1 MSRVVDATLRLVD
14 KFTGPMAKAAK
25 AANQHANEIA
35 KVGNKIKKSGR
46 NIENAGKTLTKG
58 ITTPVAAMGTGMVK
72 AAMDFEAGM
81 DKVQSISGEVSNKE
95 LKGITKQAKEMGLS
109 FEKGTNATETA
120 MNALSAKAEKMGRD
134 TKFSASES
142 ADAFSYMAMAGWK
155 TKDMLNGIEGVMYLA
170 GATGTDLATTSD
182 IVTDAI
188 TALGKKAKDTD
199 HFVDVMATTAN
210 SASTDIVK
218 MGETYK
224 YCASTAGALG
234 YTIDDVSI
242 AVGLMASSGVKAS
255 NAGTAMRNWM
265 TRMVKPTKESAQA
278 MKDLGIK
285 ATDSSGKVK
294 PLRKVMQETR
304 ESFKKLTKEQKIQ
317 YATMIAGKT
326 GMEGMLA
333 VVNASDKDFNKFT
346 KAIDKSDGAAKK
358 MYKTAN
364 SNLKGSITELKSK
377 VESLAISFGD
387 RMLPYVSK
395 GVDKLK
401 KLADEFSKLS
411 PKQQDMIIKT
421 ALTAATVGPCLIA
434 FGKFTKSIGSTVK
447 TVSKLIKTSAKII
460 KFAKNVKNIGSAFS
474 KMGTLAKKGGGLV
487 KAGLTMLK
495 GPAGIAVLAIAG
507 VIAIGVLLYKNWDKV
522 KAGAKKV
529 VKSIKDFG
537 AGVKGSMKKAKMHIV
552 EFGLNTAKEIRNTKE
567 KFGAI
572 IDFLK
577 GTFTAKWKSA
587 WTGVKNIFK
596 GIVSGFTG
604 IIKTP
609 INGVIGLINRM
620 IGSLNKFHVKIP
632 KGVPKI
638 GGKNFALN
646 ISTIPMLA
654 RGTNNW
660 KGGPAMVHDRGAEII
675 DLPRGSRVIPHDKS
689 MQMLRGTKKKTK
701 IVIEKLADKI
711 VINEKEDEDVV
722 VKRLL
727 DKIARELEDIDVA

>member
-58 ITTPVAAMGTGMVK
+58 ITTPVAAMGTGMIK
-72 AAMDFEAGM
+72 TAIDFEAGM
-81 DKVQSISGEVSNKE
+81 DKVQAISGASEKNMSALTEK
-95 LKGITKQAKEMGLS
+95 AKEMG
-109 FEKGTNATETA
+109 
-120 MNALSAKAEKMGRD
+120 AK

-155 TKDMLNGIEGVMYLA
+155 TEDMLNGIEGTMYLA
-170 GATGTDLATTSD
+170 GASGADLATTSD

-188 TALGKKAKDTD
+188 TAFGKTAEDTN
-199 HFVDVMATTAN
+199 HFVDVIAKTSSNAN
-210 SASTDIVK
+210 TNVEM
-218 MGETYK
+218 MGETFK
-224 YCASTAGALG
+224 YCAPAAGALK
-234 YTIDDVSI
+234 YSIDDTSVAI
-242 AVGLMASSGVKAS
+242 GLMANSGIKAS
-255 NAGTAMRNWM
+255 QAGTSLNNWF
-265 TRMVKPTKESAQA
+265 TRMAKPTKESATA
-278 MKDLGIK
+278 MEELGIK
-285 ATDSSGKVK
+285 LTDSSGKMK
-294 PLRKVMQETR
+294 PFSQVMQETR
-304 ESFKKLTKEQKIQ
+304 KSFKSLTTTQKAQ
-317 YATMIAGKT
+317 YAAMLAGKT
-326 GMEGMLA
+326 GMNGLLA
-333 VVNASDKDFNKFT
+333 VVNASDKDFNKLT
-346 KAIDKSDGAAKK
+346 KAIAKSDGAAKK

-364 SNLKGSITELKSK
+364 SNLKGSITELKGK

-434 FGKFTKSIGSTVK
+434 FGKFTKSIGITVK

-487 KAGLTMLK
+487 KVGLTMLK

-638 GGKNFALN
+638 GGKNFSLN

-689 MQMLRGTKKKTK
+689 MQMLSRAKKQTK

-722 VKRLL
+722 VKRLI

>member
-58 ITTPVAAMGTGMVK
+58 ITTPVAAMGTGMIK
-72 AAMDFEAGM
+72 TAMDFEAGM
-81 DKVQSISGEVSNKE
+81 DKVQAISGASEKNMSALTEK
-95 LKGITKQAKEMGLS
+95 AKEMG
-109 FEKGTNATETA
+109 
-120 MNALSAKAEKMGRD
+120 AK

-155 TKDMLNGIEGVMYLA
+155 TEDMLNGIEGTMYLA
-170 GATGTDLATTSD
+170 GASGADLATTSD

-188 TALGKKAKDTD
+188 TAFGKTAEDTN
-199 HFVDVMATTAN
+199 HFVDVIAKTSSNAN
-210 SASTDIVK
+210 TNVEM
-218 MGETYK
+218 MGETFK
-224 YCASTAGALG
+224 YCAPAAGALK
-234 YTIDDVSI
+234 YSIDDTSVAI
-242 AVGLMASSGVKAS
+242 GLMANSGIKAS
-255 NAGTAMRNWM
+255 QAGTSLNNWF
-265 TRMVKPTKESAQA
+265 TRMAKPTKESATA
-278 MKDLGIK
+278 MEELGIK
-285 ATDSSGKVK
+285 LTDSSGKMK
-294 PLRKVMQETR
+294 PFSQVMQETR
-304 ESFKKLTKEQKIQ
+304 KSFKSLTTTQKAQ
-317 YATMIAGKT
+317 YAAMLAGKT
-326 GMEGMLA
+326 GMNGLLA
-333 VVNASDKDFNKFT
+333 VVNASDKDFNKLT
-346 KAIDKSDGAAKK
+346 KAIGKSDGAAKK

-364 SNLKGSITELKSK
+364 SNLKGSITELKGK

-487 KAGLTMLK
+487 KVGLTMLK

-638 GGKNFALN
+638 GGKNFSLN

-689 MQMLRGTKKKTK
+689 MQMLSRAKKQTK

>member
-58 ITTPVAAMGTGMVK
+58 ITTPVAAMGTGMIK
-72 AAMDFEAGM
+72 TAMDFEAGM
-81 DKVQSISGEVSNKE
+81 DKVQAISGASEKNMSALTEK
-95 LKGITKQAKEMGLS
+95 AKEMG
-109 FEKGTNATETA
+109 
-120 MNALSAKAEKMGRD
+120 AK

-155 TKDMLNGIEGVMYLA
+155 TEDMLNGIEGTMYLA
-170 GATGTDLATTSD
+170 GASGADLATTSD

-188 TALGKKAKDTD
+188 TAFGKTAEDTN
-199 HFVDVMATTAN
+199 HFVDVIAKTSSNAN
-210 SASTDIVK
+210 TNVEM
-218 MGETYK
+218 MGETFK
-224 YCASTAGALG
+224 YCAPAAGALK
-234 YTIDDVSI
+234 YSIDDTSVAI
-242 AVGLMASSGVKAS
+242 GLMANSGIKAS
-255 NAGTAMRNWM
+255 QAGTSLNNWF
-265 TRMVKPTKESAQA
+265 TRMAKPTKESATA
-278 MKDLGIK
+278 MEELGIK
-285 ATDSSGKVK
+285 LTDSSGKMK
-294 PLRKVMQETR
+294 PFSQVMQETR
-304 ESFKKLTKEQKIQ
+304 KSFKSLTTTQKAQ
-317 YATMIAGKT
+317 YAAMLAGKT
-326 GMEGMLA
+326 GMNGLLA
-333 VVNASDKDFNKFT
+333 VVNASDKDFNKLT
-346 KAIDKSDGAAKK
+346 KAIAKSDGAAKK

-364 SNLKGSITELKSK
+364 SNLKGSITELKGK

-487 KAGLTMLK
+487 KVGLTMLK

-638 GGKNFALN
+638 GGKNFSLN

>member
-58 ITTPVAAMGTGMVK
+58 ITTPVAAMGTGMIK
-72 AAMDFEAGM
+72 TAIDFEAGM
-81 DKVQSISGEVSNKE
+81 DKVQAISGASEKNMSALTEK
-95 LKGITKQAKEMGLS
+95 AKEMG
-109 FEKGTNATETA
+109 
-120 MNALSAKAEKMGRD
+120 AK

-155 TKDMLNGIEGVMYLA
+155 TEDMLNGIEGTMYLA
-170 GATGTDLATTSD
+170 GASGADLATTSD

-188 TALGKKAKDTD
+188 TAFGKTAEDTN
-199 HFVDVMATTAN
+199 HFVDVIAKTSSNAN
-210 SASTDIVK
+210 TNVEM
-218 MGETYK
+218 MGETFK
-224 YCASTAGALG
+224 YCAPAAGALK
-234 YTIDDVSI
+234 YSIDDTSVAI
-242 AVGLMASSGVKAS
+242 GLMANSGIKAS
-255 NAGTAMRNWM
+255 QAGTSLNNWF
-265 TRMVKPTKESAQA
+265 TRMAKPTKESATA
-278 MKDLGIK
+278 MEELGIK
-285 ATDSSGKVK
+285 LTDSSGKMK
-294 PLRKVMQETR
+294 PFSQVMQETR
-304 ESFKKLTKEQKIQ
+304 KSFKSLTTTQKAQ
-317 YATMIAGKT
+317 YAAMLAGKT
-326 GMEGMLA
+326 GMNGLLA
-333 VVNASDKDFNKFT
+333 VVNASDKDFNKLT
-346 KAIDKSDGAAKK
+346 KAIAKSDGAAKK

-364 SNLKGSITELKSK
+364 SNLKGSITELKGK

-434 FGKFTKSIGSTVK
+434 FGKFTKSIGTTVK

-487 KAGLTMLK
+487 KVGLTMLK

-537 AGVKGSMKKAKMHIV
+537 AGVKGSMTKAKMHIV

-638 GGKNFALN
+638 GGKNFSLN

-689 MQMLRGTKKKTK
+689 MQMLSRAKKQTK

-722 VKRLL
+722 VKRLI

>member
-58 ITTPVAAMGTGMVK
+58 ITTPVAAMGTGMIK
-72 AAMDFEAGM
+72 TAMDFEAGM
-81 DKVQSISGEVSNKE
+81 DKVQAISGASEKNMSALTEK
-95 LKGITKQAKEMGLS
+95 AKEMG
-109 FEKGTNATETA
+109 
-120 MNALSAKAEKMGRD
+120 AK

-155 TKDMLNGIEGVMYLA
+155 TEDMLNGIEGTMYLA
-170 GATGTDLATTSD
+170 GASGADLATTSD

-188 TALGKKAKDTD
+188 TAFGKTAEDTN
-199 HFVDVMATTAN
+199 HFVDVIAKTSSNAN
-210 SASTDIVK
+210 TNVEM
-218 MGETYK
+218 MGETFK
-224 YCASTAGALG
+224 YCAPAAGALK
-234 YTIDDVSI
+234 YSIDDTSVAI
-242 AVGLMASSGVKAS
+242 GLMANSGIKAS
-255 NAGTAMRNWM
+255 QAGTSLNNWF
-265 TRMVKPTKESAQA
+265 TRMAKPTKESATA
-278 MKDLGIK
+278 MEELGIK
-285 ATDSSGKVK
+285 LTDSSGKMK
-294 PLRKVMQETR
+294 PFSQVMQETR
-304 ESFKKLTKEQKIQ
+304 KSFKSLTTTQKAQ
-317 YATMIAGKT
+317 YAAMLAGKT
-326 GMEGMLA
+326 GMNGLLA
-333 VVNASDKDFNKFT
+333 VVNASDKDFNKLT
-346 KAIDKSDGAAKK
+346 KAIGKSDGAAKK

-364 SNLKGSITELKSK
+364 SNLKGSITELKGK

-434 FGKFTKSIGSTVK
+434 FGKFTKSIGTTVK

-487 KAGLTMLK
+487 KVGLTMLK

-552 EFGLNTAKEIRNTKE
+552 EFSLNTAKEIRNTKE

-638 GGKNFALN
+638 GGKNFSLN

-689 MQMLRGTKKKTK
+689 MQMLSRAKKQTK

-727 DKIARELEDIDVA
+727 DKIARELEDIDVV

>member
-72 AAMDFEAGM
+72 TAMDFEAGM
-81 DKVQSISGEVSNKE
+81 DKVQAISGASEKNMSALTEK
-95 LKGITKQAKEMGLS
+95 AKEMG
-109 FEKGTNATETA
+109 
-120 MNALSAKAEKMGRD
+120 AK

-155 TKDMLNGIEGVMYLA
+155 TEDMLNGIEGTMYLA
-170 GATGTDLATTSD
+170 GASGADLATTSD

-188 TALGKKAKDTD
+188 TAFGKTAEDTN
-199 HFVDVMATTAN
+199 HFVDVIAKTSSNAN
-210 SASTDIVK
+210 TNVEM
-218 MGETYK
+218 MGETFK
-224 YCASTAGALG
+224 YCAPAAGALK
-234 YTIDDVSI
+234 YSIDDTSVAI
-242 AVGLMASSGVKAS
+242 GLMANSGIKAS
-255 NAGTAMRNWM
+255 QAGTSLNNWF
-265 TRMVKPTKESAQA
+265 TRMAKPTKESATA
-278 MKDLGIK
+278 MEELGIK
-285 ATDSSGKVK
+285 LTDSSGKMK
-294 PLRKVMQETR
+294 PFSQIMQETR
-304 ESFKKLTKEQKIQ
+304 KSFKSLTTTQKAQ
-317 YATMIAGKT
+317 YAAMLAGKT
-326 GMEGMLA
+326 GMNGLLA
-333 VVNASDKDFNKFT
+333 VVNASDKDFNKLT
-346 KAIDKSDGAAKK
+346 KAIGKSDGAAKK

-364 SNLKGSITELKSK
+364 SNLKGSITELKGK

-434 FGKFTKSIGSTVK
+434 FGKFTKSIGTTVK

-487 KAGLTMLK
+487 KVGLTMLK

-638 GGKNFALN
+638 GGKNFSLN

-689 MQMLRGTKKKTK
+689 MQMLSRAKKQTK